1 MADFITH
8 WDTFFSDAINS
19 NVDVIAS
26 MHEDGV
32 NHFLRRHFEIDATLP
47 IKKRRFFQ
55 KFERKFKTFDDERLF
70 KITLELKSPLE
81 VRFPP
86 FTYNKIDSNKWQNV
100 DYPTESGLIAKNTD
114 FDDLIEIVAPSITI
128 TMEWPR
134 LNDTNPPKLQPWSF
148 TIPPFEVYS
157 LSYLQL
163 IKEDSEFFVKI
174 IPKKIKLDIPREN
187 ILEKIALKEFKHNAE
202 LAKLFNE
209 NEEKFV
215 DLFIIATN
223 IAAYEQTPKLVTSIK
238 IPIPTIQERP
248 LLPAAFDI
256 SNNIMTVGFGLDDT
270 TLEQANNEVINQKYQ
285 EFNFNLKQDIENAGG
300 LYKMVYDDV
309 SPKRA
314 HFTNPKTQEDFDN
327 LLVNTNKYLDKLK
340 TELDPLDSDSSE
352 ELEEIESLVS
362 KGTFAFGVNEYL
374 FDELA
379 RAALPSP
386 KHDCTDSV
394 RILDVVKGHIC
405 SWTRFNNVDITIS
418 KTATNG
424 AEFKGECGIDIGGA
438 IHACV
443 KRFWDCSWRWTCSKL
458 RLGIK
463 GRPGISLKINSR
475 PQNGIRL
482 LAQVIQGDLRIV
494 TNLRWPFNKVIEFFS
509 SLVFKTI
516 IAFINILAGVLSFVL
531 LKPKFDMEDFKMSL
545 RLKSFSNFYF
555 ERKGTDIP
563 IEKKKFIAF
572 KTDLSVTKL

>member
-1 MADFITH
+1 MADFVSH
-8 WDTFFSDAINS
+8 WDNFFSDAINS

-47 IKKRRFFQ
+47 IEDRKFFQ
-55 KFERKFKTFDDERLF
+55 QFERKFKTFDDERLF

-86 FTYNKIDSNKWQNV
+86 FTYDKNNSNKWQKV
-100 DYPTESGLIAKNTD
+100 DYPTDSGLIAKNTE
-114 FDDLIEIVAPSITI
+114 FDDLIEIVAPSVTI
-128 TMEWPR
+128 KMEWPR
-134 LNDTNPPKLQPWSF
+134 LDGTNPPWSF

-163 IKEDSEFFVKI
+163 LKEDSEFFVKI
-174 IPKKIKLDIPREN
+174 IPKKIKLDIPRQKFF
-187 ILEKIALKEFKHNAE
+187 EKIALKEFENNKE

-215 DLFIIATN
+215 DLFIIAAN

-238 IPIPTIQERP
+238 VPIPTIQERP

-270 TLEQANNEVINQKYQ
+270 TLEQTNNEVINQKYQ

-300 LYKMVYDDV
+300 LYKMVYDDI
-309 SPKRA
+309 SLKRA
-314 HFTNPKTQEDFDN
+314 HFAEPKAPEDFDK
-327 LLVNTNKYLDKLK
+327 LLVNTNLYLDKLK
-340 TELDPLDSDSSE
+340 NELEPLDSDSIG
-352 ELEEIESLVS
+352 ELEENDSLVS
-362 KGTFAFGVNEYL
+362 SGTFAFGVNEYL

-394 RILDVVKGHIC
+394 RILDVVKGHVC
-405 SWTRFNNVDITIS
+405 SWTRFNNIDITIS
-418 KTATNG
+418 KTPTNG

-463 GRPGISLKINSR
+463 GRPGISLKVNSR

-555 ERKGTDIP
+555 ERKGTDVP